1 MKIRKPFLTGF
12 LLASA
17 LIGSTLLAS
26 GQTPAAKPKMGPT
39 GWVPKSI
46 AYIKASNTNEDNQF
60 GYFVAL
66 SGDGTTLA
74 VGSINENS
82 AAKGINGNQND
93 HSATDAGAVY
103 VYTRKPGGPW
113 AQQAYIKPSN
123 THQGQQFG
131 NAVALSAD
139 GNTLAVGAYL
149 DDSGSK
155 GVNGNQADHSKD
167 GAGAVY
173 LYTRTGAKWS
183 QQAYVKASNPNEGDQ
198 FGYSVALN
206 ANGSTLAV
214 GAIEEPSKATGVNGD
229 QTDVSAPGTGAVYVY
244 QRTGTTWAQQGY
256 LKPEKQGAL
265 FGYGVGVSADGNTVA
280 VGAENEDGNSG
291 AVYAFVRGG
300 ATWSEQAR
308 MKAANTEGGDSMGWS
323 LGLSADGNTV
333 VAGAIDENSLLTGV
347 PPLTAG
353 GNDNG
358 RNPSTGAA
366 YIFVRTGTTWAP
378 QAWLKAI
385 NSRKNDQFGN
395 AIAISG
401 DGNTVAVG
409 SMNADG
415 PGGSTGVNADPT
427 DFAPNDT
434 GSVYV
439 YTRSGTTWTPGA
451 FVKAPNA
458 RDSAQFGASVAL
470 SNDGKALA
478 VGSIRENSSA
488 KGVNGNQNDQGARD
502 SGAAYVYY

>member
-1 MKIRKPFLTGF
+1 MITRKPLVGCF
-12 LLASA
+12 LLASV
-17 LIGSTLLAS
+17 LIGLTFSAN
-26 GQTPAAKPKMGPT
+26 GQAPAAKPKMGPT
-39 GWVPKSI
+39 GWAPKSI
-46 AYIKASNTNEDNQF
+46 SYIKASNTSADNQF
-60 GYFVAL
+60 GYFVSL
-66 SGDGTTLA
+66 SGDGNTLA

-93 HSATDAGAVY
+93 HSLTDAGAVY

-113 AQQAYIKPSN
+113 VQQAYIKASN
-123 THQGQQFG
+123 THEGQQFG
-131 NAVALSAD
+131 NAVGLSGD

-149 DDSGSK
+149 DDGGAK

-167 GAGAVY
+167 GSGAVY
-173 LYTRTGAKWS
+173 VFIRKGTTWS

-206 ANGSTLAV
+206 ADGSTLAV
-214 GAIEEPSKATGVNGD
+214 GAIEEPSKATGVDGD

-244 QRTGTTWAQQGY
+244 RRTGTAWAQQGY
-256 LKPEKQGAL
+256 LKPEKPGAL
-265 FGYGVGVSADGNTVA
+265 FGYGVGVSADGNTVG
-280 VGAENEDGNSG
+280 VGAENEDNNSG
-291 AVYAFVRGG
+291 ACYAFVRNG
-300 ATWSEQAR
+300 AKWSEQAR
-308 MKAANTEGGDSMGWS
+308 LKAANSEGGDSVGWS
-323 LGLSADGNTV
+323 LGLSADGNTM

-378 QAWLKAI
+378 QAWLKAV
-385 NSRKNDQFGN
+385 NSRKNDQFGM
-395 AIAISG
+395 AIALSG

-409 SMNADG
+409 AMNADG
-415 PGGSTGVNADPT
+415 PGGSTGVNADMT
-427 DFAPNDT
+427 DFSPNDT

-458 RDSAQFGASVAL
+458 RESAEFGASVAL
-470 SNDGKALA
+470 SADGKTLA

-488 KGVNGNQNDQGARD
+488 KGINGNQADQGARD